1 MPSRY
6 YKDMSNL
13 IPEARTDKNG
23 HVVVRHVRSDSSAPV
38 KGSPVPPPVISKRKI
53 EMAIMETQFKAY
65 KSNSSITDDM
75 GYNPDYAKMLAN
87 LDNLTDIEL
96 SRFGL
101 HLDHSDEETVAFLTP
116 LDKQEYDLL
125 SDMTLIYDAN
135 RHGGESDDED
145 GYQEYPVDATD
156 IYLALSRDHEGMKS
170 YMKSQGVNYKK
181 LDALSP
187 ENRAKALK
195 WLGLMTAAENM
206 TGALKL
212 EYVRDQHGNA
222 VYEKS
227 FMKFA
232 DPEFLELAMVDNKI
246 MEMARIH
253 GVSDL
258 ERLKLMISHEA
269 SVSGGVL

>member
-1 MPSRY
+1 M
-6 YKDMSNL
+6 M
-13 IPEARTDKNG
+13 
-23 HVVVRHVRSDSSAPV
+23 
-38 KGSPVPPPVISKRKI
+38 
-53 EMAIMETQFKAY
+53 IMETQFKAY

-75 GYNPDYAKMLAN
+75 GYNPDYVKMLAN

-116 LDKQEYDLL
+116 LGKQEYDLL

-212 EYVRDQHGNA
+212 EYVRDQDGNA

-232 DPEFLELAMVDNKI
+232 DPEFLELAMENNQI
-246 MEMARIH
+246 MEMAKIH